1 MKERIENLLKK
12 TSDIINDDEINSHFL
27 NYICVLISG
36 YLEKELENII
46 EEYKKSK
53 HCKSHECKDTIG
65 SMRKIQ
71 NAKWYSIRPVFTNID
86 DKILNELKNSNQD
99 FELTINSID
108 NIVKTRHKV
117 VHGKDVTNLTRDILS
132 ADLVNIDFF
141 INKLQEIFQKL

>member
-71 NAKWYSIRPVFTNID
+71 DEWGAQQIKDRREKLI
-86 DKILNELKNSNQD
+86 NQL
-99 FELTINSID
+99 FE
-108 NIVKTRHKV
+108 
-117 VHGKDVTNLTRDILS
+117 
-132 ADLVNIDFF
+132 F
-141 INKLQEIFQKL
+141 